1 MIRTSPRPT
10 LVAMTALVAC
20 CALAAC
26 GSSSSSSS
34 STGSSASASTST
46 TGGTFNRTAFQNCLR
61 QHGVTLPNRPA
72 GAPPAG
78 RGRGGGPG
86 GGLFFGGG
94 GGGAGGRFAN
104 PKFRAAIQAC
114 GGFRGGVRRFRITH
128 TAITNFVNCARSHG
142 FPQMPNP
149 NFSGKGGVFPSSIRT
164 NPKFMAAARACQS
177 TLAPP
182 PPSGTGT
189 TATS

>member
-1 MIRTSPRPT
+1 MKMIGTRPRGA
-10 LVAMTALVAC
+10 LVAVTALVAC

-34 STGSSASASTST
+34 GSGGSASASTST

-61 QHGVTLPNRPA
+61 QHGVTLPNRPPGGRAPGA
-72 GAPPAG
+72 GA
-78 RGRGGGPG
+78 GPG

-94 GGGAGGRFAN
+94 GGGGRFAN
-104 PKFRAAIQAC
+104 PKSRAAIQAC

-128 TAITNFVNCARSHG
+128 TAITNFVSCVRSHG
-142 FPQMPNP
+142 FPQMPSP
-149 NFSGKGGVFPSSIRT
+149 NFSGKGAVFPSSIRT
-164 NPKFMAAARACQS
+164 NAKFMTAARACQS
-177 TLAPP
+177 VLAPP
-182 PPSGTGT
+182 PPSGTAT